1 MKIIIIGAGPGG
13 YETAVT
19 AAKKGMEVIIISEGP
34 LGGTCLNE
42 GCIPTK
48 TFVHAVENVP
58 EKFAQDIDSYVKVI
72 QERKT
77 AVVAQLNSGIEFL
90 LKNPNIKLI
99 FGKAQ
104 FVSNKKIKVLPS
116 NEEFEADKILI
127 ATGSVSASLPIK
139 GTELCASSKDM
150 LEMTSVPKR
159 LCIIGGGVI
168 GLEFANIFNR
178 LGTKVTVI
186 EYCKQILPRFD
197 TDIAKRLKQ
206 ILVAQGIEI
215 KTGVGVNGIEKN
227 DDGLCVNADSYC
239 CCADVVLM
247 AVGRRANVN
256 GLGLENTNIDFNG
269 KGIIVDENMQT
280 SVQGVYA
287 IGDVVGGMMLAHVAS
302 FQGKR
307 ALNHILGEKD
317 RICFNIV
324 PAAVFTTPEVATVGM
339 TEDECKN
346 LKQQTASEDVKFS
359 YQTFK
364 SFFRTNGK
372 ALSMNEIEGYCKII
386 AREDGLLL
394 GAHIIG
400 THSSDI
406 IHEIAALMNMNATI
420 DDMRNI
426 IHAHPTLAEI
436 VQTAIQ

>member
-1 MKIIIIGAGPGG
+1 MKLIIIGAGPGG
-13 YETAVT
+13 YETAVM
-19 AAKKGMEVIIISEGP
+19 AAKKGMEVVLISNGP
-34 LGGTCLNE
+34 LGGTCLNQ

-48 TFVHAVENVP
+48 TFVHAAENIP
-58 EKFAQDIDSYVKVI
+58 AKFSDLDEYIKEI
-72 QERKT
+72 QGRKT
-77 AVVAQLNSGIEFL
+77 SVVSQLNSGIEFL
-90 LKNPNIKLI
+90 LKNPNIKLV

-104 FVSNKKIKVLPS
+104 FVSNKRVKVLS
-116 NEEFEADKILI
+116 SDEEFEADKIVI
-127 ATGSVSASLPIK
+127 ATGSIPVSLSVDGA
-139 GTELCASSKDM
+139 ELCVSSNEM

-178 LGTKVTVI
+178 LGSKVTVV

-197 TDIAKRLKQ
+197 SDIAKRLKQ
-206 ILVAQGIEI
+206 ILMSQGIEI
-215 KTGVGVNGIEKN
+215 KTGVGVTGIVKTE
-227 DDGLCVNADSYC
+227 DGFCVNADSYSC
-239 CCADVVLM
+239 CSDVVFM

-256 GLGLENTNIDFNG
+256 GLGLENTDIEFNG
-269 KGIIVDENMQT
+269 KGIVVDENMQT

-307 ALNHILGEKD
+307 ALNHILGLPD
-317 RICFNIV
+317 RIRFDIV

-339 TEDECKN
+339 TEDECKA
-346 LKQQTASEDVKFS
+346 LKQQTADKDSHFS
-359 YQTFK
+359 YQAYK

-372 ALSMNEIEGYCKII
+372 AVSMNETEGYCKIL

-394 GAHIIG
+394 GAHVIG
-400 THSSDI
+400 PHSSDI
-406 IHEIAALMNMNATI
+406 IHEIAALMNMSATI

-426 IHAHPTLAEI
+426 IHAHPTLSEV
-436 VQTAIQ
+436 VQSAIL